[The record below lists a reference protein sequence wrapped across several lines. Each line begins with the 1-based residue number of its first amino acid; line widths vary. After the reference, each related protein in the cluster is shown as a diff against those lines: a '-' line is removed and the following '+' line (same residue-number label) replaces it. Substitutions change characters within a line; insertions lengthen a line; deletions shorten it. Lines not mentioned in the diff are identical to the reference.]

1 MILFFRNF
9 FYKNRFFSSGSNY
22 LDVSKDV
29 IARMKKTT
37 IKVSGEGNRLVI
49 AKGAAITNCEI
60 RLSGKNNKIYI
71 GENVRFRSGKIYL
84 KDTEN
89 QIISIGADTT
99 VEGAYL
105 LVDEA
110 ASIKIGKDCMLSTD
124 IIIRVGDK
132 HSILDSKTKLRIN
145 FAKDV
150 VLEDRVWIGR
160 AVQILKG
167 SYLKS
172 ETVVGACSVVTS
184 NFTEGNCVVAGM
196 PARIIKENTCWD
208 RNLI

>member
-1 MILFFRNF
+1 MILFVRNF
-9 FYKNRFFSSGSNY
+9 FYKNRFFIRESNS
-22 LDVSKDV
+22 LDLSKDA

-37 IKVSGEGNRLVI
+37 VKVSGQGNQLVI
-49 AKGAAITNCEI
+49 AKGAVITNCEI

-89 QIISIGADTT
+89 QTISIGAATT

-110 ASIKIGKDCMLSTD
+110 ASIKIGQDCMLSTD

-132 HSILDSKTKLRIN
+132 HSILDSQTK
-145 FAKDV
+145 
-150 VLEDRVWIGR
+150 
-160 AVQILKG
+160 
-167 SYLKS
+167 
-172 ETVVGACSVVTS
+172 
-184 NFTEGNCVVAGM
+184 GNA
-196 PARIIKENTCWD
+196 E
-208 RNLI
+208 

>member
-1 MILFFRNF
+1 
-9 FYKNRFFSSGSNY
+9 
-22 LDVSKDV
+22 
-29 IARMKKTT
+29 MKKTT

-49 AKGAAITNCEI
+49 AKGATITNCEI

-89 QIISIGADTT
+89 ETISIGADTT

-132 HSILDSKTKLRIN
+132 HSFQIVRLD
-145 FAKDV
+145 
-150 VLEDRVWIGR
+150 
-160 AVQILKG
+160 
-167 SYLKS
+167 
-172 ETVVGACSVVTS
+172 
-184 NFTEGNCVVAGM
+184 
-196 PARIIKENTCWD
+196 KE
-208 RNLI
+208 